1 MKNYRT
7 VKYDIEKSI
16 INKYN
21 GKTYFLKTY
30 GCQMNEHDSEN
41 IRAMLE
47 ELGFKA
53 VEDYTQADLIML
65 NTCSIREKALE
76 NKKTYNGNKDK
87 IHFVNCKAEDYLVSK
102 NETVFYFFNPF
113 SPEIFHAVINR
124 ILDSFEKYPRT
135 ITLILYYPEDDT
147 VFYLERHTTFERMD
161 EIAASDAVY
170 KDRRERFCLYRI
182 TV

>member
-1 MKNYRT
+1 M
-7 VKYDIEKSI
+7 
-16 INKYN
+16 
-21 GKTYFLKTY
+21 G
-30 GCQMNEHDSEN
+30 SEMC
-41 IRAMLE
+41 IR
-47 ELGFKA
+47 
-53 VEDYTQADLIML
+53 D
-65 NTCSIREKALE
+65 R
-76 NKKTYNGNKDK
+76 
-87 IHFVNCKAEDYLVSK
+87 
-102 NETVFYFFNPF
+102 F

-147 VFYLERHTTFERMD
+147 VFYLERHTTFERID

>member
-1 MKNYRT
+1 MNLPNYKEARNRLKNYHT

-16 INKYN
+16 INKYS

-65 NTCSIREKALE
+65 NTCSIRENAHNVCLE
-76 NKKTYNGNKDK
+76 DVKILKKK
-87 IHFVNCKAEDYLVSK
+87 I
-102 NETVFYFFNPF
+102 
-113 SPEIFHAVINR
+113 
-124 ILDSFEKYPRT
+124 
-135 ITLILYYPEDDT
+135 LIL
-147 VFYLERHTTFERMD
+147 
-161 EIAASDAVY
+161 
-170 KDRRERFCLYRI
+170 
-182 TV
+182 

>member
-1 MKNYRT
+1 MNLPNYKEARNRLKNYRT

-16 INKYN
+16 INKYS

-65 NTCSIREKALE
+65 NTCSIDRKSTRL
-76 NKKTYNGNKDK
+76 NSS
-87 IHFVNCKAEDYLVSK
+87 HRSQ
-102 NETVFYFFNPF
+102 
-113 SPEIFHAVINR
+113 S
-124 ILDSFEKYPRT
+124 
-135 ITLILYYPEDDT
+135 
-147 VFYLERHTTFERMD
+147 RMPSS
-161 EIAASDAVY
+161 A
-170 KDRRERFCLYRI
+170 
-182 TV
+182 